1 LFWALASCLLVVYEA
16 AKGNRK
22 MCENCTEKGQVNGAK
37 KKMEKGRNIFL
48 LIHSRSVL
56 DLPTTSS
63 STQCLYPG
71 LFMRPVVAT
80 FAFLVVNYA
89 S

>member
-1 LFWALASCLLVVYEA
+1 LLLFWALASCLLVVYEA

-56 DLPTTSS
+56 DLPPLALPNVSI
-63 STQCLYPG
+63 L
-71 LFMRPVVAT
+71 V
-80 FAFLVVNYA
+80 FLCGQ
-89 S
+89 